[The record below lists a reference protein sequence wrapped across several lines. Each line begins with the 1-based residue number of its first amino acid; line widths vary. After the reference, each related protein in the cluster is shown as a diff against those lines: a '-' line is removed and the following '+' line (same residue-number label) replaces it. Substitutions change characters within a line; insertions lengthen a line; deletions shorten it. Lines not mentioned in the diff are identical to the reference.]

1 MDQPTAARLVRL
13 LPLLHG
19 PVHHNAFAALGTGKL
34 FDCRE
39 CREGIQSAA
48 MGAASAGDRSR
59 YHLQH
64 DRGGAFHQHGGD
76 YGAAF
81 VAGYV
86 SLITAHLD
94 NGAAAVILL

>member
-1 MDQPTAARLVRL
+1 MNYPTAAGLVRL
-13 LPLLHG
+13 LPLVHG

-48 MGAASAGDRSR
+48 MRAASAWDRSR

-64 DRGGAFHQHGGD
+64 DRGGAFHQHD
-76 YGAAF
+76 ADHRAAF

-86 SLITAHLD
+86 SLITAPF
-94 NGAAAVILL
+94 G